1 MSNNGTNSDLVLEDI
16 EDIEEE
22 SKIKS
27 NNYAK
32 IYPVVENDNISK
44 NDATESIAI
53 PNETPIT
60 DFELVIIQIKDDQ
73 NYEFSNPALLI
84 KNTISKTSDRNYNVT
99 YDVKYFY
106 KPTEKELSKLYKI
119 KNNNTPSSKISP
131 YPDKI
136 TVKFDSK
143 QKKKNSLTIQYDN
156 KQLVSNDEI
165 LISPSEFS
173 TSNFTDNLAQAF
185 YVTKIDLS
193 TENGWK
199 KLTKL
204 LSIFFEKYEN
214 LINDSNKTLNTH
226 LKKANINKIGEWK
239 LILEELVF
247 IDDINERISVLEHN
261 FDNINKILSLKNDK
275 TSSYN
280 DFLKDYKTKFNDE
293 KFNELRRLIDAAE
306 ESAKNSINNIL
317 STKINEL
324 IKTEFK
330 ESNIK
335 YNDKE
340 IYLSNPT
347 LRVIEDLTIFLND
360 FKQNFK
366 GKYIN
371 NNINL
376 IHPRPNNYGS

>member
-1 MSNNGTNSDLVLEDI
+1 
-16 EDIEEE
+16 
-22 SKIKS
+22 
-27 NNYAK
+27 
-32 IYPVVENDNISK
+32 
-44 NDATESIAI
+44 
-53 PNETPIT
+53 
-60 DFELVIIQIKDDQ
+60 
-73 NYEFSNPALLI
+73 
-84 KNTISKTSDRNYNVT
+84 
-99 YDVKYFY
+99 
-106 KPTEKELSKLYKI
+106 
-119 KNNNTPSSKISP
+119 
-131 YPDKI
+131 
-136 TVKFDSK
+136 
-143 QKKKNSLTIQYDN
+143 
-156 KQLVSNDEI
+156 
-165 LISPSEFS
+165 
-173 TSNFTDNLAQAF
+173 
-185 YVTKIDLS
+185 
-193 TENGWK
+193 
-199 KLTKL
+199 
-204 LSIFFEKYEN
+204 
-214 LINDSNKTLNTH
+214 
-226 LKKANINKIGEWK
+226 
-239 LILEELVF
+239 
-247 IDDINERISVLEHN
+247 VLEHN

-371 NNINL
+371 NNINDKNKIL
-376 IHPRPNNYGS
+376 LDYFNEKVDSIIKSNKYFILLKNFIEASLQASQQISQPYGARSKQFELSKKRSSLLDIP